1 MKPIDFIKIAV
12 KDYKKVGALT
22 ISSKHTIK
30 RVLKELK
37 PNYKYIVEYG
47 AGNGIM
53 IKEIL
58 KKLPKDG
65 KVIGIEFNK
74 SLFHELEKI
83 KDSRFTPFNE
93 DVVALAGDF
102 AFLGLPR
109 VDAVI
114 SSIPFSF
121 IKNTQR
127 RKLIVKTSRVI
138 TKGGKFIVYQYSL
151 LALPLMKKIF
161 KKVRY
166 SLELRNIPPYF
177 VMVGEK

>member
-1 MKPIDFIKIAV
+1 MKSIDFIKIAV

-47 AGNGIM
+47 SGNGVI

-65 KVIGIEFNK
+65 KVIGVESNK
-74 SLFHELEKI
+74 SLFRELEKI
-83 KDSRFTPFNE
+83 KDSRFTPLNK
-93 DVVALAGDF
+93 DAVALAGN
-102 AFLGLPR
+102 LQTLNLPR

-151 LALPLMKKIF
+151 LALPLMKKAF

-166 SLELRNIPPYF
+166 GFELRNIPPYF
-177 VMVGEK
+177 VIIGEK